1 MIRLLCLRLN
11 INSHKFVNFNKLI
24 PRKITLSIL
33 HKLKPNSYQNILA
46 EYILIK
52 SKANSC

>member
-11 INSHKFVNFNKLI
+11 INSPKFANSNKLML
-24 PRKITLSIL
+24 RKITLTIL
-33 HKLKPNSYQNILA
+33 HKLKPNNYQNILA

-52 SKANSC
+52 SKVNSC